1 MKKHTLSAE
10 PRNVFGRKTKL
21 LRKNGLTPA
30 TIYGKG
36 MKSESVSIT
45 TDSFT
50 KVYKETGESGLIE
63 LTVGKTV
70 HPVLVNVVQINPVS
84 RDFLH
89 IEFHKVD
96 LKEKVQ
102 AKIPVTFIG
111 SSPAVEEKVGVLL
124 TLLDEI
130 EVEALPTDLPESIEV
145 DVSTLKEVNDEILAG
160 SIKFASNVTAVTP
173 PESAIVRVAALISH
187 AAEEAAAAEA
197 AEQAEAKVESADAT
211 AVAETPPVGDEAKSD
226 AKKQEAPEK

>member
-1 MKKHTLSAE
+1 MKKHTLTAE

-21 LRKNGLTPA
+21 LRKNGQTPA
-30 TIYGKG
+30 TIYGKA
-36 MKSESVSIT
+36 MKSESVSLA
-45 TDSFT
+45 TDAFA
-50 KVYKETGESGLIE
+50 KVYKEAGESGLIE
-63 LTVGKTV
+63 LTVGKTI
-70 HPVLVNVVQINPVS
+70 HPVLVNVVQINPVT

-102 AKIPVTFIG
+102 AKIPVTFTG

-145 DVSTLKEVNDEILAG
+145 DVSVLAAIDDEILAG
-160 SIKFASNVTAVTP
+160 TIKFHPNVTMVTP

-187 AAEEAAAAEA
+187 AAQEEAAAEEA
-197 AEQAEAKVESADAT
+197 AQAEAKVESAEGQAPE
-211 AVAETPPVGDEAKSD
+211 VAQTVENKTEAKP
-226 AKKQEAPEK
+226 EAPAK

>member
-1 MKKHTLSAE
+1 MKKHTLTAE

-21 LRKNGLTPA
+21 LRKNGQTPA

-36 MKSESVSIT
+36 MKSESIAIA
-45 TDSFT
+45 TDVFT
-50 KVYKETGESGLIE
+50 KMYAETGESGLIE
-63 LTVGKTV
+63 LTVGKMT
-70 HPVLVNVVQINPVS
+70 HPVLVNVVQINPVT

-89 IEFHKVD
+89 VEFHKVD

-111 SSPAVEEKVGVLL
+111 SSPAVEDKSGVLL

-130 EVEALPTDLPESIEV
+130 EVEALPTDLPETIEV
-145 DVSTLKEVNDEILAG
+145 DVSSLAKVDDEILAG
-160 SIKFASNVTAVTP
+160 SIKLGSAVTAVTP

-187 AAEEAAAAEA
+187 AAQEEAAAEAAAQAEAKIESADAAAAEA
-197 AEQAEAKVESADAT
+197 PPSEEKKPEAEKP
-211 AVAETPPVGDEAKSD
+211 ETT
-226 AKKQEAPEK
+226 EK